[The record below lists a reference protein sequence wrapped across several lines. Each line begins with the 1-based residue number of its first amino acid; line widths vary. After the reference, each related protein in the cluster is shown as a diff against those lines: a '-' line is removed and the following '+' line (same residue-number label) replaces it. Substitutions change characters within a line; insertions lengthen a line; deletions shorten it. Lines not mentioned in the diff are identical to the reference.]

1 MTKLFSTAY
10 FVGSWSNNWSL
21 WGDNIGF
28 GMGSKMGR
36 CPPTS
41 CCLHEGRQGVL
52 WLHWCMFI
60 DWKKFFLYGY
70 AKLAIL
76 IIDCLWVA
84 GNCWGRYLC
93 LWWPLPN
100 HGSLWFW
107 EWHTLLVCQE
117 LLDTTWG
124 EDGYIR
130 ILRGVNR
137 ACGPFGI
144 TQRIVYPVKWTRNV
158 LCSVKSDEDMAM
170 RRRRPFRRSKS
181 RAW

>member
-100 HGSLWFW
+100 HGSLWFC
-107 EWHTLLVCQE
+107 EWQTLLVGQE
-117 LLDTTWG
+117 LLGHDMGRRWLHSYYSPRSQPCVWPIWHNPAH
-124 EDGYIR
+124 YISCETDMEC
-130 ILRGVNR
+130 IMLRDV
-137 ACGPFGI
+137 
-144 TQRIVYPVKWTRNV
+144 
-158 LCSVKSDEDMAM
+158 
-170 RRRRPFRRSKS
+170 RRGNGHE
-181 RAW
+181 AQEAIQAQ